1 MVIMNYEPPGDDG
14 GSSDVGGTTGSTNY
28 KFKFTTQDQ
37 AAGSIPLSTLLK
49 DEVSNIETLWKMYN
63 NARDSLPYK
72 TRMENLTWRMMFINQ
87 KNGTTVN
94 DRNTKDAADP
104 VKDTN
109 SEINIGSENGL
120 NNTGGSDNGLNNTGG
135 TNNDTFST
143 GGAMEIDTLLDP
155 GADDFD
161 YVAHIR
167 KMGQDSD
174 APSKKRPAEFS
185 PMVTAINP
193 ARQPLQSNLLMSL
206 HTEKLRKDEPH
217 NYLSFEFSLDPLA
230 FEGPNSNFNEDYQ
243 LKDQKESFKDFKD
256 FSKDDFTDYSKDN
269 FTDFSSK
276 KTQFYPKDTPKENFD
291 IDFHHQQVEDL
302 HAKFDDHDLHGKFV
316 AGPSNFLSHQYPGDY
331 GSSISN
337 GSNHTTPTHY
347 LKHESSLVSLPDLHH
362 SRSILNVGGLL
373 PSSTSLSGRP
383 ILSRATTQ
391 TPNFNQYSNSA
402 SDTFLF
408 NPSFQHSHQTSVIN
422 QSPILDQYN
431 TPQIPSQL
439 DMSTNET
446 SVYFDNFNQKPYEQ
460 FSSSLT
466 PSRDFTRHDTLS
478 SSLPSSISNWKDV
491 SINKSKKSKTAKTKR
506 NSTSP
511 NYEANIKKES
521 ASNANSNHASSNNS
535 ASVSC
540 TNCHTKTTP
549 LWRRNPQG
557 QPLCNACGLFLKLH
571 GVVRPLSLKTD
582 VIKKRQRGAN
592 NNTNPVTSSTKKSI
606 SGAANGKDGDDLNPT
621 SISKNDTKIIN
632 NIALTTIPPE
642 MSKAKKGQLIGRP
655 SSSKHTRSQREGQRE
670 GFSDSISEDSGY
682 NKIEQD
688 GFINALNTASNNYI
702 KTEEEHDDFHNVHS
716 KNNPNNNSGENENG
730 NWDWLSMAL

>member
-1 MVIMNYEPPGDDG
+1 MVVMNYEPPGDGG
-14 GSSDVGGTTGSTNY
+14 GSSDVFGTTSSTNY

-37 AAGSIPLSTLLK
+37 AAGSITLSTLLK

-87 KNGTTVN
+87 KNGTTAN
-94 DRNTKDAADP
+94 DRITKDTTDP
-104 VKDTN
+104 VKDTS
-109 SEINIGSENGL
+109 SEINIGS
-120 NNTGGSDNGLNNTGG
+120 DIGLNNTGG
-135 TNNDTFST
+135 TNNNTFST

-174 APSKKRPAEFS
+174 APSKKRPADFS

-206 HTEKLRKDEPH
+206 HNEKFRKDESH

-230 FEGPNSNFNEDYQ
+230 FEGPNSNFNDDYQ
-243 LKDQKESFKDFKD
+243 LKDQKERFKDFSKENFKDFSKETFKD
-256 FSKDDFTDYSKDN
+256 FSKDNFKDFP
-269 FTDFSSK
+269 SK
-276 KTQFYPKDTPKENFD
+276 KTQFYPKGTPKENFN

-337 GSNHTTPTHY
+337 GSNHTTPTHF

-362 SRSILNVGGLL
+362 SRSVSSIGGLI
-373 PSSTSLSGRP
+373 PNSSTSLSGRP
-383 ILSRATTQ
+383 IVSRSTTQ
-391 TPNFNQYSNSA
+391 TPTFNQYSNSA

-408 NPSFQHSHQTSVIN
+408 NPSFQHSHQTSIIN

-431 TPQIPSQL
+431 TPQLPSQL
-439 DMSTNET
+439 DMNTNET

-478 SSLPSSISNWKDV
+478 SSLPSSISNWKDNA
-491 SINKSKKSKTAKTKR
+491 INKSKKSKTTKTKR

-521 ASNANSNHASSNNS
+521 VSNTNSNLASSNNS

-592 NNTNPVTSSTKKSI
+592 NSTNSATSSTKKSI
-606 SGAANGKDGDDLNPT
+606 SGAASGKDGDDLNPT

-642 MSKAKKGQLIGRP
+642 MSKAKKGQPIGRP
-655 SSSKHTRSQREGQRE
+655 SNTKHTRSQRG

-688 GFINALNTASNNYI
+688 GFINALNTVSNNYF
-702 KTEEEHDDFHNVHS
+702 KTEEDHDDFHNVHS
-716 KNNPNNNSGENENG
+716 KNNPNNKNNSGENENG